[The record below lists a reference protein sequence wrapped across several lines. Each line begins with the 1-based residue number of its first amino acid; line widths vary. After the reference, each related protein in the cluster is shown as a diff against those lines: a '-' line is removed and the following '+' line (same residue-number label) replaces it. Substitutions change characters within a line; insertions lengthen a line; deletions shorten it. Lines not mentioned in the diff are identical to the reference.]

1 MLKKLLIVD
10 EYANFN
16 NPNGSSLKYMEAK
29 IKKAE
34 DDKKK
39 LINPKYIFEGSKF
52 NKLKNGSK
60 YKAPKPKDGKK
71 KPLIKEGIFD

>member
-39 LINPKYIFEGSKF
+39 
-52 NKLKNGSK
+52 
-60 YKAPKPKDGKK
+60 
-71 KPLIKEGIFD
+71 